1 MARHLSGRRLGL
13 AAAVAGLLVLPAGA
27 GASAAGPGGLPT
39 AGELERSTDR
49 FLERHPGAST
59 PPARP
64 ARGPGTALLPSNR
77 VVALYGAPQMGQTI
91 LGRRSPS
98 GAAKQLAAQ
107 SAPYAELGHRPVVG
121 ALNLVAVF
129 ATAGGGPDGLYRTR
143 QDDDVIRIYLDQAR
157 AVGARLILD
166 IQPGRARL
174 RDELR
179 ELREWVVQPD
189 VDIAIDPEWNVGP
202 RGVPG
207 RTAGKVSARKVN
219 RLAQRI
225 ARKVRANDLPPKLL
239 VVHQFRKGSIRG
251 RTRIKQR
258 PKVQPLLNF
267 DGIGSPAAKRA
278 GYAALSVPRLFDG
291 FSLFYRRDA
300 PLMKASS
307 VLALVPE
314 PDFLL
319 YQ

>member
-1 MARHLSGRRLGL
+1 MFDDSWLEDRQALRRADGGLRRL
-13 AAAVAGLLVLPAGA
+13 AEAGA
-27 GASAAGPGGLPT
+27 RLRREIGEAEEPLRQMSHLDRPRAVIAAGSEARFLRAMLEPVCPVPFVAWPAHGLP
-39 AGELERSTDR
+39 GW
-49 FLERHPGAST
+49 
-59 PPARP
+59 
-64 ARGPGTALLPSNR
+64 
-77 VVALYGAPQMGQTI
+77 
-91 LGRRSPS
+91 
-98 GAAKQLAAQ
+98 
-107 SAPYAELGHRPVVG
+107 VG
-121 ALNLVAVF
+121 ALDLVAVF

-143 QDDDVIRIYLDQAR
+143 QDDEVIRIYLDQAR

-189 VDIAIDPEWNVGP
+189 VDIAIDPEWNVGQ

-225 ARKVRANDLPPKLL
+225 ARTVRANDLPPKLL
-239 VVHQFRKGSIRG
+239 VVHQFRKGSVRG

-258 PKVQPLLNF
+258 PQVQTLLNF